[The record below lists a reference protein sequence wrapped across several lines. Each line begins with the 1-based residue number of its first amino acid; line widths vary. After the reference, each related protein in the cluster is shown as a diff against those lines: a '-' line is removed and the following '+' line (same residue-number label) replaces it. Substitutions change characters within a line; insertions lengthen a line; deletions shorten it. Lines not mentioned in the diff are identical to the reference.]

1 MLPSLRDVGAL
12 AAIALPSGVVQSL
25 HHARDPD
32 SAASGDDTEDRRSAN
47 IELPLNSVVESATGA
62 ISEGRAG
69 ADSLLRLPGN
79 SATAGSVA
87 GWSGSV

>member
-1 MLPSLRDVGAL
+1 LIKNGNDDQDPCDDREQAREIQQIH
-12 AAIALPSGVVQSL
+12 AIPGFVA
-25 HHARDPD
+25 D
-32 SAASGDDTEDRRSAN
+32 ASGDDTEDRRSAN

-79 SATAGSVA
+79 SATAGSAA